1 MYGGGDTVGR
11 RIRIG
16 IDVGGTFTDAVA
28 IDADTLEVVGTI
40 KIPTTHHHE
49 NGVAEGVVQSLQH
62 LIREIQADP
71 EEIIF
76 IAYGTTQAT
85 NALLEGDVS
94 KVGIFA
100 MSKNRLQSIK
110 VKRDTRIH
118 HVKLGGKP
126 LKTEHVFRDS
136 RELSDEDIEAGLR
149 ELVEKKVEVIVASE
163 VFSVDDPVNEDR
175 VVEMCKSKGLL
186 VTSTHAI
193 SKLYG
198 LRARTRTAA
207 INASILPRMIQMAEL
222 TKRAIQDSGMK
233 APLMI
238 MRCDGGVMQVDEV
251 KERPILT
258 CLSGP
263 AAGVAGALMYE
274 NVSDGFFLEVG
285 GTSTDISAIRNG
297 KVMVKY
303 NEIGGHST
311 YVRAL
316 DVRTIGIG
324 GGSLIRATGEKIVDV
339 GPRSAHI
346 AGYPYA
352 CFAGSA
358 EEFDGAAVESI
369 APVEGDAADH
379 VIIRTE
385 KNRYALTL
393 TCVSNALGYVT
404 SDHYAYADREVARA
418 ALKVLARHM
427 GKSMEEVGRRILDC
441 AVKRIEPTVRRM
453 IDEYGIPIEHVEL
466 TGGGGGCASVVP
478 AVAEAMKVRFK
489 IARNH
494 QYISPIGAALAMVRD
509 TVERTIV
516 NPTNED
522 IVNLRKEAEQRAI
535 RSGAVKGSIEVT
547 VDMDPDKNIVR
558 ATAVGSTDVKQG
570 QSLKPD
576 LRDEELAQ
584 IAADHFAHIE
594 TVSQGRVARTDHFSV
609 YEAEEGMRGWRRLLR
624 RRKRHFLVLD
634 RKGIVRLRLLNAVI
648 EEGSNGEVQRRL
660 GRWIEQHT
668 KYDVGG
674 EKAPDVYLLV
684 GNRVIDF
691 VGVPS
696 GEQLLNMAKAELANY
711 PSDEAVVLLGRVK
724 SA

>member
-1 MYGGGDTVGR
+1 MKR

-28 IDADTLEVVGTI
+28 IHADTMELIGAV

-49 NGVAEGVVQSLQH
+49 NGVAEGVVQSLQK
-62 LIREIQADP
+62 LIQEIRAVP
-71 EEIIF
+71 EEIVF

-100 MSKNRLQSIK
+100 MSKNKLQSIK
-110 VKRDTRIH
+110 VKRDTRVHNI
-118 HVKLGGKP
+118 KLGGKP
-126 LKTEHVFRDS
+126 LKTEQVFKYS
-136 RELSDEDIEAGLR
+136 KGLSDNDIESGIQ
-149 ELVEKKVEVIVASE
+149 ELMEKNVDVIVAAE
-163 VFSVDDPVNEDR
+163 VFSVDDPYNEAR
-175 VVEMCKSKGLL
+175 VVNACKSKGLF
-186 VTSTHAI
+186 VTSTHEI

-198 LRARTRTAA
+198 LRTRTRTAA
-207 INASILPRMIQMAEL
+207 INASILPKMVQTAEM
-222 TKRAIQDSGMK
+222 TKKAIHRLGVA

-238 MRCDGGVMQVDEV
+238 MRCDGGVMQLDEV

-303 NEIGGHST
+303 NEIGGHLT

-324 GGSLIRATGEKIVDV
+324 GGSMIRATREKIIDV

-346 AGYPYA
+346 TGCKYA
-352 CFAGSA
+352 CFASSP
-358 EEFDGAAVESI
+358 EEFDGATVEFI
-369 APVEGDAADH
+369 APMEGDPTDY
-379 VIIRTE
+379 VIIQTK

-393 TCVSNALGYVT
+393 TCVSNALGYVEE
-404 SDHYAYADREVARA
+404 DHYAYANREIAKA
-418 ALKVLARHM
+418 ALGVLARHV
-427 GKSMEEVGRRILDC
+427 GKPIEEVGRMILDI
-441 AVKRIEPTVRRM
+441 AVKKVEPTIRRM
-453 IDEYGIPIEHVEL
+453 IDEYGIPVEHVEL

-478 AVAEAMKVRFK
+478 AVAKAMKVRYK

-509 TVERTIV
+509 TVERMIV
-516 NPTNED
+516 NPTKDD
-522 IVNLRKEAEQRAI
+522 IMNIRKEAEQRAI
-535 RSGAVKGSIEVT
+535 KSGAVKGSVEVT
-547 VDMDPDKNIVR
+547 VEIDSEKNIVR
-558 ATAVGSTDVKQG
+558 ATAVGSTDVKQR
-570 QSLKPD
+570 QSMKPD
-576 LRDEELAQ
+576 LSDEELMNK
-584 IAADHFAHIE
+584 AAENFAHIE
-594 TVSQGRVARTDHFSV
+594 TVSQQRVALTNHFSV
-609 YEAEEGMRGWRRLLR
+609 YEAVEALYGFKKLLR
-624 RRKRHFLVLD
+624 RRKKHYLVLD
-634 RKGIVRLRLLNAVI
+634 KKGTTRLRLLNAVI
-648 EEGSNGEVQRRL
+648 EEGLNGDILKRL
-660 GRWIEQHT
+660 ERWIDQHT

-674 EKAPDVYLLV
+674 EKTPDVYLLI
-684 GNRVIDF
+684 GNRVVDF
-691 VGVPS
+691 VGMPNS
-696 GEQLLNMAKAELANY
+696 DQLLKLMKTELANY
-711 PSDEAVVLLGRVK
+711 PPNEPVVLLGCVK

>member
-1 MYGGGDTVGR
+1 MSR

-28 IDADTLEVVGTI
+28 IDADTTEVIGTI
-40 KIPTTHHHE
+40 KIPTTHRHE

-62 LIREIQADP
+62 LIREMKADP
-71 EEIIF
+71 EEIVF

-94 KVGIFA
+94 RVGIFA
-100 MSKNRLQSIK
+100 MSKNKLQSVK

-126 LKTEHVFRDS
+126 LKTEQVFRNSKD
-136 RELSDEDIEAGLR
+136 LSEEDIESGLR
-149 ELVEKKVEVIVASE
+149 ELVEKKVDVIVASE
-163 VFSVDDPVNEDR
+163 VFSVDDPYNEDR
-175 VVEMCKSKGLL
+175 VVEKCKSMGLL
-186 VTSTHAI
+186 ATSTHAI

-207 INASILPRMIQMAEL
+207 INASILPRMIQMADM
-222 TKRAIQDSGMK
+222 TKKAIQDSGTK

-324 GGSLIRATGEKIVDV
+324 GGSMIRASGDRIVDV

-346 AGYPYA
+346 AGYSYA
-352 CFAGSA
+352 CFAGSV
-358 EEFDGAAVESI
+358 EEFDGAAVECIS
-369 APVEGDAADH
+369 PVEGDAADYI
-379 VIIRTE
+379 IIRTE

-393 TCVSNALGYVT
+393 TCVSNALGYVKK
-404 SDHYAYADREVARA
+404 DHYAYADREVARA
-418 ALKVLARHM
+418 ALDVLARHI
-427 GKSMEEVGRRILDC
+427 GKPMEEVGRRILDC
-441 AVKRIEPTVRRM
+441 AVKKIEPTVRRM

-478 AVAEAMKVRFK
+478 AVAEAMKVRYK

-516 NPTNED
+516 NPTDED
-522 IVNLRKEAEQRAI
+522 IMNLRKEAEQRAI
-535 RSGAVKGSIEVT
+535 QSGAVKGSIEVT
-547 VDMDPDKNIVR
+547 VEMDPDKNIVR

-576 LRDEELAQ
+576 LSDEELTT

-594 TVSQGRVARTDHFSV
+594 TESQGRVARTDYFSV
-609 YEAEEGMRGWRRLLR
+609 YEAKEGLRGWRRLFR
-624 RRKRHFLVLD
+624 RWKRHYLVLD
-634 RKGIVRLRLLNAVI
+634 RKGIARLRLLNVVI
-648 EEGSNGEVQRRL
+648 ERGSNGDIQKRL
-660 GRWIEQHT
+660 DGWVERHT

-674 EKAPDVYLLV
+674 EKVPDVYLLI

-691 VGVPS
+691 VGVPN
-696 GEQLLNMAKAELANY
+696 GEQLVKLAKTELGNY
-711 PSDEAVVLLGRVK
+711 SSDEAVVLLGRVK